1 MIFNFELSRLA
12 LMDLEEIWLYTS
24 KIWSKQQANKYYEE
38 IFKVINEIC
47 NNSEIGES
55 IDFVKKGHRRI
66 NVKSHII
73 FYKIA
78 SEIIYIDRILHHNM
92 DIEAYLKK

>member
-1 MIFNFELSRLA
+1 M
-12 LMDLEEIWLYTS
+12 
-24 KIWSKQQANKYYEE
+24 KYYEE

-47 NNSEIGES
+47 NNSEMGKS
-55 IDFVKKGHRRI
+55 IDFVKRGHRRI

-78 SEIIYIDRILHHNM
+78 SKIIYIDRILHHNM
-92 DIEAYLKK
+92 DIEAYLRK

>member
-1 MIFNFELSRLA
+1 M
-12 LMDLEEIWLYTS
+12 
-24 KIWSKQQANKYYEE
+24 KYYEE
-38 IFKVINEIC
+38 IFKVINEIW

-55 IDFVKKGHRRI
+55 IDFVKRGHRRI
-66 NVKSHII
+66 YVKSHII

-78 SEIIYIDRILHHNM
+78 SKIIYIDRILHHNM

>member
-1 MIFNFELSRLA
+1 
-12 LMDLEEIWLYTS
+12 MDLEEIWLYTS

-47 NNSEIGES
+47 NNSGIGES

-92 DIEAYLKK
+92 DIEAYLRK

>member
-1 MIFNFELSRLA
+1 M
-12 LMDLEEIWLYTS
+12 
-24 KIWSKQQANKYYEE
+24 
-38 IFKVINEIC
+38 FKVINEIY
-47 NNSEIGES
+47 NNSGIGES

-78 SEIIYIDRILHHNM
+78 SKIIYIDRILHHNM

>member
-1 MIFNFELSRLA
+1 M
-12 LMDLEEIWLYTS
+12 
-24 KIWSKQQANKYYEE
+24 
-38 IFKVINEIC
+38 
-47 NNSEIGES
+47 GES
-55 IDFVKKGHRRI
+55 IDFVKRGHRRI

-92 DIEAYLKK
+92 GNRSFSQKIDTT

>member
-1 MIFNFELSRLA
+1 M
-12 LMDLEEIWLYTS
+12 
-24 KIWSKQQANKYYEE
+24 
-38 IFKVINEIC
+38 
-47 NNSEIGES
+47 GES

-73 FYKIA
+73 FCKIA

-92 DIEAYLKK
+92 DIEAFLRK

>member
-1 MIFNFELSRLA
+1 M
-12 LMDLEEIWLYTS
+12 
-24 KIWSKQQANKYYEE
+24 
-38 IFKVINEIC
+38 
-47 NNSEIGES
+47 GEF

-92 DIEAYLKK
+92 DIEAYLRK

>member
-1 MIFNFELSRLA
+1 M
-12 LMDLEEIWLYTS
+12 
-24 KIWSKQQANKYYEE
+24 KYYEE

-55 IDFVKKGHRRI
+55 IDFVKRGHRRI

-78 SEIIYIDRILHHNM
+78 SKIIYIDKILHHNIGYRSLSQKI
-92 DIEAYLKK
+92 DTT